1 VPVAC
6 GGMFLCEILIQGF
19 VCGWSYWLARA
30 GSFGLQLVVIQNV
43 MANWVSG
50 EVYRYIWISVFF
62 VVIILFNL
70 LDVRR
75 YGEIEYWLTV
85 IKLATIV
92 GLMILGILLPLGL
105 SASTRLL
112 GTSSDNRP
120 IPCSE
125 SLDCLPNPGLAC
137 KAHIYQ
143 LT

>member
-1 VPVAC
+1 MPFFSGC
-6 GGMFLCEILIQGF
+6 KFLVEVLIQGF
-19 VCGWSYWLARA
+19 VCGWSYWLARS

-50 EVYRYIWISVFF
+50 EVYRYVWILVFF
-62 VVIILFNL
+62 VAVILFNL

-75 YGEIEYWLTV
+75 FGEIEYWLTV
-85 IKLATIV
+85 VKLATIV
-92 GLMILGILLPLGL
+92 GLMVLGILLPLGL
-105 SASTRLL
+105 SVGTRLL

-137 KAHIYQ
+137 K
-143 LT
+143 T

>member
-1 VPVAC
+1 
-6 GGMFLCEILIQGF
+6 
-19 VCGWSYWLARA
+19 LARA

-50 EVYRYIWISVFF
+50 EVYRYVWISVFF

-112 GTSSDNRP
+112 GTFNNSP
-120 IPCSE
+120 VPCSE
-125 SLDCLPNPGLAC
+125 SLDCLPDPGLAC
-137 KAHIYQ
+137 KIHLYQ